1 MLDPRHLRV
10 LRAVAQQGSLSAAAR
25 SLGLTQPAVSQQM
38 QRLEEQLGTPLVVR
52 AGRSVRLTLAGEA
65 LARRADAVLAALE
78 AAEEE
83 VAAIA
88 GLRAGRVR
96 VVSFPS
102 GSAALVPRA
111 IALMRAEHPGVDIT
125 LVEAEPPIALGLV
138 RAGDADIAL
147 VYAYPGGGLLDD
159 VDVVRRE
166 LLHDPLR
173 LVLPRDDARAADE
186 SVDLAAFADEPW
198 IAGSRSQ
205 AALRH
210 VCARAGFEPRIAF
223 ATDDNVAVLGLVA
236 AGLGVALATELVLST
251 ASNRGVVSRPLT
263 IPVQR
268 SVATITVP
276 DAERV
281 PAVRAFADALVAAAH
296 GIATTTAIDPAAA
309 PA

>member
-1 MLDPRHLRV
+1 MFFDLKIVDPKIQATDQGADGLPV
-10 LRAVAQQGSLSAAAR
+10 GAVAEELDGRAR
-25 SLGLTQPAVSQQM
+25 VNTAFDAVEHLWITQPELVPIRIESVIWRAIDTPSTQCVPCHRRAGDDSQHAIGNAIIRFNCLWIRQSRMRNKFQLDLLIPLPVLGLS
-38 QRLEEQLGTPLVVR
+38 
-52 AGRSVRLTLAGEA
+52 
-65 LARRADAVLAALE
+65 
-78 AAEEE
+78 
-83 VAAIA
+83 
-88 GLRAGRVR
+88 
-96 VVSFPS
+96 
-102 GSAALVPRA
+102 
-111 IALMRAEHPGVDIT
+111 
-125 LVEAEPPIALGLV
+125 ALGLV

-173 LVLPRDDARAADE
+173 LVLPQGDARAADE